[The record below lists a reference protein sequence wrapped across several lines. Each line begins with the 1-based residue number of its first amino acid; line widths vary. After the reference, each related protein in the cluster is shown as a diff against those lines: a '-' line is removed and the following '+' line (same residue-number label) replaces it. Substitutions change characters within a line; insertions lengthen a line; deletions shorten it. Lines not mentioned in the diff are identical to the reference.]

1 VVVGEAMGTDTF
13 TSEEERCYIFIHTV
27 FIPGFE
33 HVRFVRLRQDFYREE
48 ELWSRE
54 QTVSFFSF

>member
-1 VVVGEAMGTDTF
+1 MGTDTF